1 MIGLRRL
8 AVISLVLAFC
18 QIVFGAV
25 VRITGS
31 GMGCGDHWPK
41 CLGSWIPPLDRA
53 DLIIEVTH
61 RWIALALSIAIMT
74 LVIAAWRKRA
84 LPGISGPGGVLRP
97 TVASAALVIAAA
109 LLGAVTVKLGLHPHI
124 VVVHLILAMTLL
136 AVLVV
141 VVARTGDLGAGWIIR
156 GAASAKTARG
166 ATAAVGLTFVVLV
179 LGALT
184 ANTPGA
190 PLACQ
195 GFPLCRG
202 GGADLANGVWEIHV
216 AHRIAAILLFLH
228 LVGMVVSVAKRKE
241 PAVIVRAARIT
252 LATVVIQIGIAAALV
267 ELHLPAP
274 LQSIHQAMGTLV
286 WLTVV
291 AFAVLAR
298 MAARPEPLAAR
309 SHLADQA
316 A

>member
-8 AVISLVLAFC
+8 AVVSVVLAFC
-18 QIVFGAV
+18 QIVFGAI

-41 CLGSWIPPLDRA
+41 CLGSWIPPLDRT

-61 RWIALALSIAIMT
+61 RWIALALSIAIVT
-74 LVIAAWRKRA
+74 LVIAAWRQRA
-84 LPGISGPGGVLRP
+84 LPGVSGPGGVLRP
-97 TVASAALVIAAA
+97 AVASAVLVVAAA

-124 VVVHLILAMTLL
+124 VVAHLVLAMTLL

-141 VVARTGDLGAGWIIR
+141 VLARAGGLGAGRILA
-156 GAASAKTARG
+156 AASSKTARG
-166 ATAAVGLTFVVLV
+166 ATAAAGLTFAVLI

-195 GFPLCRG
+195 GFPFCRG

-216 AHRIAAILLFLH
+216 AHRVAAILLFLH
-228 LVGMVVSVAKRKE
+228 LIGMVVSVAKRRE
-241 PAVIVRAARIT
+241 PAVIVRAARIA
-252 LATVVIQIGIAAALV
+252 LAAVVIQIAIAAALV

-298 MAARPEPLAAR
+298 MAARPEPLVAR
-309 SHLADQA
+309 GHLAEQA